1 MEFPAHRTAAILSIG
16 DELTLGQKLD
26 TNSQWLSRRLM
37 DLGVQPVEHA
47 TVDDELDRIAGA
59 ITRLCAS
66 VDLVIVTGGLGP
78 TSDDLTR
85 AAVAKSLG
93 DVLVEDPRALHMIE
107 AWYRSR
113 GRDMPPA
120 NRVQAQRPASA
131 RILPNRN
138 GTAPG
143 LFAMATG
150 ATIICLPGPPG
161 EMRPMFER
169 WQSRRLRP
177 PADRVVR
184 TRVLQ
189 TFGAGESNIAGML
202 GTLMDRDRDP
212 LIGTTASTGIV
223 SIRIRSEN
231 ASSEEQAEKE
241 IDRDVARLRAI
252 LGSLIYSE
260 SETPL
265 PEAVLQRLIAARQT
279 LATVES
285 CTGGL
290 LGQMLTSVSGASDAY
305 AGGWVTYSNAM
316 KQSQTGVDPEV
327 IERFGA
333 VSRECAEQMA
343 AGGLARSRADHC
355 ISITGIAGPGGG
367 SESKPVGTVWIGLA
381 SADAS
386 PDVRRF
392 LFKGSRE
399 QIRLWAANSAMGMLR
414 QRLDGL
420 AGELLGEAKR

>member
-1 MEFPAHRTAAILSIG
+1 MPEHQTAAILSIG

-47 TVDDELDRIAGA
+47 TVDDDLERISGA
-59 ITRLCAS
+59 ITRLCEV

-85 AAVAKSLG
+85 AAVARALG
-93 DVLVEDPRALHMIE
+93 VDLVEDPRALRMIE

-120 NRVQAQRPASA
+120 NRVQAFRPASA
-131 RILPNRN
+131 RFLVNRN

-143 LFAMATG
+143 LSAMATG
-150 ATIICLPGPPG
+150 ATIICLPGPPS

-177 PADRVVR
+177 PTDRIVR

-202 GTLMDRDRDP
+202 GSLMDRDRDP
-212 LIGTTASTGIV
+212 LIGTTASTGVV
-223 SIRIRSEN
+223 SIRIRSEK
-231 ASSEEQAEKE
+231 ASSTQQADKD
-241 IDRDVARLRAI
+241 IDREIAHLRDI
-252 LGSLIYSE
+252 LGPLIYSE
-260 SETPL
+260 SDTPL
-265 PEAVLQRLIAARQT
+265 PEAILQRLISTGQS

-290 LGQMLTSVSGASDAY
+290 LGQMLTAVSGASDAY

-316 KQSQTGVDPEV
+316 KQTQVGVDPQI

-333 VSRECAEQMA
+333 VSRECAEQLA
-343 AGGLARSRADHC
+343 SGGLLRSEADHC
-355 ISITGIAGPGGG
+355 LSITGIAGPGGG
-367 SESKPVGTVWIGLA
+367 SEAKPVGTVWIGLA

-392 LFKGSRE
+392 LFKGSRD
-399 QIRLWAANSAMGMLR
+399 QIRLWAANTAMGMLR
-414 QRLDGL
+414 QRLDGIE
-420 AGELLGEAKR
+420 GELLGEAGR